1 MSLICEDDEGNRPVP
16 MKESSLLLPPSHNDE
31 DVGSNE
37 QRQISVTDFFW
48 TRLITELNASNKNNT
63 TTTTTTNSDN
73 PAPYYNKLLGYY
85 RFTASE
91 EKPFCALHKYPQD
104 QGPQN
109 ITGILRRSAVLPCY
123 HKVNSSD
130 HTSWLYVSV
139 GGRSGWARS
148 GNRNN
153 SDAVGGE
160 KKQGGVL
167 EPCTSFVATE
177 GWMGNHIFA
186 CSGKLMLGSDA
197 PLFLLT
203 NILIISG
210 VIFHMCVLIPKLNY
224 AHIMRTNVFVLA
236 LAVVILATL
245 WKSATTDAGII
256 PPVSCPVK
264 PRVPVESNPNTL
276 GTPHGYRFCTTCN
289 LFRPPRSKHCN
300 SCNVCVSK
308 FDQ

>member
-1 MSLICEDDEGNRPVP
+1 MSLICEDDEGKHPVP
-16 MKESSLLLPPSHNDE
+16 MKESTLLLSSDTGNE
-31 DVGSNE
+31 DQEIQN
-37 QRQISVTDFFW
+37 INVTDFFW
-48 TRLITELNASNKNNT
+48 TRLIRELNANNKKKK
-63 TTTTTTNSDN
+63 TTTNSDN

-85 RFTASE
+85 RFTASD

-123 HKVNSSD
+123 HIVNSSD
-130 HTSWLYVSV
+130 HTSSWLYVSV

-148 GNRNN
+148 GNITN
-153 SDAVGGE
+153 SDGPGGE

-203 NILIISG
+203 NLLIIVG

-224 AHIMRTNVFVLA
+224 DHIIRTYVFVLA
-236 LAVVILATL
+236 LSVVILATL

-264 PRVPVESNPNTL
+264 PQVPIESNPNTI